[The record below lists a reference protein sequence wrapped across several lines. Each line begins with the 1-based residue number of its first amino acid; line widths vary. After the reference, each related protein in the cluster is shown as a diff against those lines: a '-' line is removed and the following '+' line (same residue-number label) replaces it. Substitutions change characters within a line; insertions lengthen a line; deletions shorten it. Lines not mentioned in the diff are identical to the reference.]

1 MNIKNLINNFSA
13 QTTWRVIYEASFFF
27 TLFHTSGL
35 ALLGVVAKPHKQYF
49 FFLFFFLCSYC
60 IIFFSFFF
68 FLCSYCIIFIQESLQ
83 WTGNPHAKSL
93 MRFQYNQKNQTLQ
106 NVFLNATCG
115 CKHFFFL
122 PYYWFESSQCHCTI
136 DNIWTKP
143 KNSFGLDS

>member
-1 MNIKNLINNFSA
+1 MDQLTILSIEQYLLKKKLNIKNLINNFSA

-68 FLCSYCIIFIQESLQ
+68 FSLFLLYYF
-83 WTGNPHAKSL
+83 HSRKSP
-93 MRFQYNQKNQTLQ
+93 MD
-106 NVFLNATCG
+106 
-115 CKHFFFL
+115 
-122 PYYWFESSQCHCTI
+122 WESSRKILDAVPIQSEKSDPTKRFPQCHL
-136 DNIWTKP
+136 WM
-143 KNSFGLDS
+143 